1 MHFSK
6 WEDSIAAACN
16 PLKTRCMTPCNI
28 LVVNP
33 KDYLT
38 QVAVYQ
44 NHKLLYMISRKHSAG
59 ELSVF
64 SSIYDQVQFRKESVI
79 RELTHNEFKLDE
91 LKIVISRGGLIKPV
105 QSGVFAVNALLKKDL
120 SHSPVGE
127 DIINIGGLLADAIAS
142 EVPGA
147 VAMIADP
154 TVVDEFHDLAR
165 ITGSPEIRRKSIFHA
180 LNQKAVAKMH
190 AETHK
195 RKYEEMNLIVAHM
208 GNGTTVGAHRRGRVI
223 DVNQGFEGDGP
234 FSMVRSGS
242 LPMGDVVKMCF
253 SGEKTLDE
261 MLCLLTHCGGVF
273 AYLGTRDISDIE
285 ARINNGDEH
294 AKLIMEAMA
303 YQVSKCI
310 GEMFAVLKGD
320 ADAILITGDLAHSQ
334 FVVQHIIENVEK
346 FAPIFLYPGDNEL
359 QSMAANALRVLK
371 GEMTVQEYK

>member
-1 MHFSK
+1 
-6 WEDSIAAACN
+6 
-16 PLKTRCMTPCNI
+16 MTLFNI

-33 KDYLT
+33 KDFLT

-44 NHKLLYMISRKHSAG
+44 NHKLLYMISRKHSAAD
-59 ELSVF
+59 LAPF
-64 SSIYDQVQFRKESVI
+64 RTIYDQVQFRKESVI
-79 RELTHNEFKLDE
+79 RELKNNEFSPDE

-105 QSGVFAVNALLKKDL
+105 KSGVFAVNDLLKKDL
-120 SHSPVGE
+120 QHSPVGE
-127 DIINIGGLLADAIAS
+127 DIINIGGLLADAIAAD
-142 EVPGA
+142 VPGA

-165 ITGSPEIRRKSIFHA
+165 VTGVPEINRKSIFHA

-195 RKYEEMNLIVAHM
+195 KKYNEMNLIVAHM
-208 GNGTTVGAHRRGRVI
+208 GNGTTVGAHCRGRVI

-261 MLCLLTHCGGVF
+261 MLCLLTQCGGVN
-273 AYLGTRDISDIE
+273 AHLGTRDINNIE
-285 ARINNGDEH
+285 ARINNGDDY
-294 AKLIMEAMA
+294 ARLVMEAMA

-320 ADAILITGDLAHSQ
+320 VDAILITGDLAHSQ
-334 FVVQHIIENVEK
+334 FVVKNIIDHVEK

-359 QSMAANALRVLK
+359 QSMAGNALRVLK
-371 GEMTVQEYK
+371 GEMDVQEYV

>member
-1 MHFSK
+1 
-6 WEDSIAAACN
+6 
-16 PLKTRCMTPCNI
+16 MTPCNI